1 MSLPLRIIFQNSIS
15 SGNLPEMWRLAN
27 VCPIFKKGNANE
39 VVNYRPV
46 SLTFIVCKIMETI
59 IKWELMD
66 YLLSNKLISKQQQGF
81 LSRRTTSTQL
91 LESMNDWSTAVDS
104 GQCIND
110 FKSAFDTVLH
120 IKLLNKLSSYG
131 LSGNMW
137 LWLSAFCQIV
147 SSL

>member
-1 MSLPLRIIFQNSIS
+1 MSLPLSIIFQNSIS

-27 VCPIFKKGNANE
+27 VCPIFKNGNANE

-104 GQCIND
+104 GQRIND
-110 FKSAFDTVLH
+110 FKSAFDTVSL